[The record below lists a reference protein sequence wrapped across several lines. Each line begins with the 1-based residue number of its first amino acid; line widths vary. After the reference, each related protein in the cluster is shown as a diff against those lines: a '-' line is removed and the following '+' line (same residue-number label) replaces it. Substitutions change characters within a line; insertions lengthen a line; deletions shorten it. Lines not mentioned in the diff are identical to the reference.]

1 MKRVTK
7 TNRLQKCSELDIF
20 DFKPWKEKKIAKVSV
35 NDQQSHVKSVKN

>member
-20 DFKPWKEKKIAKVSV
+20 DFKPWKEKKMAKVSV
-35 NDQQSHVKSVKN
+35 DDQKSNVRSIIN